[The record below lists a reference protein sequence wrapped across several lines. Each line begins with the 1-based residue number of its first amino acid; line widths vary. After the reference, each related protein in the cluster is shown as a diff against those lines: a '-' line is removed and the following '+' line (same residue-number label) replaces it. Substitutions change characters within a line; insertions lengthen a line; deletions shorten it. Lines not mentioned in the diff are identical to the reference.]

1 MSDNVVERPSSKERF
16 SNRVEN
22 YVRYRPAYPAAV
34 LAVLREEIG
43 FSAAW
48 TVADV
53 GSGTGISA
61 EMLLN
66 NGNEVFAIEPNGP
79 MRAAA
84 ERLLS
89 GYERFHSI
97 VGSAEETTLPAS
109 SVDAVVAAQ
118 AFHWF
123 DPLPFGHECRRIL
136 KPEGWVVLL
145 WNARRLTATSFLR
158 DYEALI
164 KKYATD
170 YAQVRHENVDAA
182 RLDLFFG
189 KGRWQKR
196 VVDNAQRLT
205 LEGLRGRTLSSS
217 YVPAAG
223 DPAQRL
229 LLDELDVLFV
239 REALED
245 RVVIEHDAEIYFGQL
260 SAPGSARG

>member
-1 MSDNVVERPSSKERF
+1 MDRPSSKERF

-43 FSAAW
+43 FAPTW
-48 TVADV
+48 KVADV

-61 EMLLN
+61 ELLLK
-66 NGNEVFAIEPNGP
+66 NGNEVFAVEPNGP

-89 GYERFHSI
+89 GYERFHSV
-97 VGSAEETTLPAS
+97 VGSAEETTLPAN

-123 DPLPFGHECRRIL
+123 DPLAFGAECRRIL
-136 KPEGWVVLL
+136 KPGAWAVLL
-145 WNARRLTATSFLR
+145 WNARRLAATSFLR